1 MYSNFPIV
9 ALKIVQELSE
19 LVDHEFIIV
28 DHNGL
33 ILASTDLERVGSFH
47 EGSLIAM
54 ESKKIEHMTK
64 DLARSLDGV
73 REGLTMPLVI
83 DGTSIG
89 AIGVTGTTA
98 NVEKYGKLIQ
108 RISLLFIK
116 DFLSHQE
123 REQHHRLIELF
134 LTDLLRQSTPTNTL
148 YKRATSLNLDA
159 QQYGRIAIA
168 KTERQLDYKQI
179 DDLKALCHIDEHT
192 LIVQWRFD
200 QLIFLFPKQPRQTLE
215 KICRKLHTQYE
226 QTFHENL
233 CIAVGS
239 EKDFPALYTS
249 HQLAKVALSLTSSS
263 HPIVF
268 EEDLKMELLL
278 NDVTPLSKQQY
289 LERTIAPLLQQEE
302 LLENLRVWLAFNGS
316 LQRAADAL
324 FIHKNTLKYRLSKIE
339 QILHIDLRDAQT
351 RMELYVALKLNHR

>member
-33 ILASTDLERVGSFH
+33 ILASTDPLRVGSFH

-89 AIGVTGTTA
+89 AIGVTGTAA

-134 LTDLLRQSTPTNTL
+134 LTDLLRQSTPKNTL
-148 YKRATSLNLDA
+148 YKRATSLKLNA
-159 QQYGRIAIA
+159 EQYGRIAIA
-168 KTERQLDYKQI
+168 KTDRQLDYKQI
-179 DDLKALCHIDEHT
+179 DDLKARCHIDEYT
-192 LIVQWRFD
+192 LLVQWRFD
-200 QLIFLFPKQPRQTLE
+200 QLIFLFPKQTRSSLE
-215 KICRKLHTQYE
+215 KLCNKIHTQYE
-226 QTFHENL
+226 QMFHEKL
-233 CIAVGS
+233 FIAIGS
-239 EKDFPALYTS
+239 EKEFPSLYTS
-249 HQLAKVALSLTSSS
+249 HQLAKVALTLASPY

-278 NDVTPLSKQQY
+278 NDVTDLSKQQY
-289 LERTIAPLLQQEE
+289 LERTIAPILQHEE
-302 LLENLRVWLAFNGS
+302 LLENLRVWLTFNGS
-316 LQRAADAL
+316 LQRSADAL
-324 FIHKNTLKYRLSKIE
+324 FIHKNTLKYRLAKIE
-339 QILHIDLRDAQT
+339 HLLKIDLSDAQT
-351 RMELYVALKLNHR
+351 RMELYIALKLSTP